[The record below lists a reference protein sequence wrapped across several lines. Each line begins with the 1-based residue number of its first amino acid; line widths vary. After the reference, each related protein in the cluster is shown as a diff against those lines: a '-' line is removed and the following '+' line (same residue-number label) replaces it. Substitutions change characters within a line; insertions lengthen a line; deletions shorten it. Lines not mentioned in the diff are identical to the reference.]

1 MATAE
6 ASPPADAP
14 EAAAPAAARKGR
26 SLLVVAIAVVVLLAG
41 LGGGAW
47 FLLPKL
53 LHRAHPEPAEA
64 RPAPPP
70 PVKATVSLGSVVV
83 NIAGEGR
90 RYLKIS
96 VDVGVADAREV
107 KEVEERKPQILDLLI
122 TVLATKEVEEL
133 TSAEGRSAL
142 KDELLAGIRED
153 VGLEKVSRVFFTEFV
168 IQ

>member
-6 ASPPADAP
+6 AAPPAT
-14 EAAAPAAARKGR
+14 AAEAPAPAPAGKGR
-26 SLLVVAIAVVVLLAG
+26 SLLVVAVAAVVLLAG

-53 LHRAHPEPAEA
+53 LHRGHPEPAEA

-70 PVKATVSLGSVVV
+70 PVKATISLGSVVV

-96 VDVGVADAREV
+96 VDVGVTDARHV
-107 KEVEERKPQILDLLI
+107 KEVEEHKPQILDLLI
-122 TVLATKEVEEL
+122 SVLATKEVDEL
-133 TSAEGRSAL
+133 TSAEGRVAL
-142 KDELLAGIRED
+142 KDELLNGIHED
-153 VGLEKVSRVFFTEFV
+153 VGLEQVSRVFFTEFV